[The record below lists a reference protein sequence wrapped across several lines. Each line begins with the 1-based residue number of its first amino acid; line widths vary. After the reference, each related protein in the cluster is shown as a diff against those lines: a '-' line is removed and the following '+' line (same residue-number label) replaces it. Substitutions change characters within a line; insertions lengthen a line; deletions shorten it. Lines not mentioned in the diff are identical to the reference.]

1 MLFLST
7 IKDNLNV
14 YMKYLKLKKIL
25 PYSIAVAIF
34 VFASLAYFYP
44 VLKGQKI
51 AQSDIT
57 QFRGMV
63 KEINDFRADKNT
75 EPYWTGASF
84 SGMPAY
90 QISAYYPY
98 DFVRTL
104 DRTLRF
110 LPRPADYTFL
120 YFLSFFVL
128 MMALKVKW
136 RLAILGALSFGFSTY
151 LIIIFVPG
159 HNSKAHA
166 IAYMPLVLA
175 GVLWV
180 FQKKYVLGF
189 IVTGLAMA
197 LEIYTN
203 HIQMT
208 YYLGFCLLILGIVEL
223 INAIKENILPV
234 FIKQAAVILA
244 AVILGFG
251 ANASRLMAM
260 KEYADF
266 STRGK
271 SELTI
276 NPNGTKK
283 EVTKGLDK
291 AYITQFSYAKLE
303 TFNLFIP
310 GFMGGGTVEE
320 LGKNSNLYEVIE
332 TKLGKKGADY
342 FTEQALTYWGDQ
354 TIVEAPAYI
363 GAVVFFLFFLGM
375 FLVKGRLKQW
385 LVAATVFSIL
395 LSWGRNFEGL
405 TYFFIDYVPL
415 YNKFRAVSSIQV
427 IAELCVPI
435 LGILGLKAFFSSN
448 ITSKEKTES
457 LKKAVLIFGG
467 LIVAGFLL
475 AHSFSTFEGIRDAT
489 YLNIEKEYSMTG
501 VLDAIIADRK
511 SMLLIDTL
519 RSLALVLVSGGI
531 LWFFLKNKLNK
542 QFTIIGLAVF
552 MLFDLIS
559 VNKKYVNESD
569 FKAAKKVEKPF
580 TASSADKLILKDK
593 THFRVANFAG
603 DPMQDGS
610 TSYFHQSI
618 GGYHAAKMGRYQEL
632 FDHQIAKNNMEVLN
646 MLNTKYFLIPDKNGE
661 PQAQQ
666 NTDANGNAWFV
677 ETVKVVNSANEEMQ
691 SLDSLPTKTTAVI
704 DISGVQNKTT
714 FNILKDSMATIK
726 LLKYDVTELT
736 YQSKATKEQFAV
748 FSEIYYKDGWNAYVD
763 GELTP
768 HFRVNY
774 VLRGMKVPA
783 GEHTI
788 EFKFEPEVI
797 QKGGFI
803 SLTSYGLLLLITIGW
818 LFYDKK
824 KKKKRA

>member
-1 MLFLST
+1 
-7 IKDNLNV
+7 
-14 YMKYLKLKKIL
+14 LKLKKIL
-25 PYSIAVAIF
+25 PYGIAIAIF
-34 VFASLAYFYP
+34 VLASLIYFHP

-51 AQSDIT
+51 SQSDIT

-98 DFVRTL
+98 DFVRIL
-104 DRTLRF
+104 DKTLRF

-189 IVTGLAMA
+189 IVTGVAMA

-208 YYLGFCLLILGIVEL
+208 YYLGFCLLILGVVEL
-223 INAIKENILPV
+223 INAIKEKVLPV
-234 FIKQAAVILA
+234 FVRQAAVIIA
-244 AVILGFG
+244 AVVLGVG
-251 ANASRLMAM
+251 ANASRLMAI
-260 KEYADF
+260 KEYTDF

-276 NPNGTKK
+276 NPDGSKK
-283 EVTKGLDK
+283 EVVKGLSK
-291 AYITQFSYAKLE
+291 EYITQFSYAKLE

-310 GFMGGGTVEE
+310 RFMGGGTVEE
-320 LGKNSNLYEVIE
+320 LGQNSNLYGVIE

-342 FTEQALTYWGDQ
+342 FTEQAFTYWGDQ

-363 GAVVFFLFFLGM
+363 GAVVFFLFFLGI
-375 FLVKGRLKQW
+375 FLLKGRLKQW

-405 TYFFIDYVPL
+405 TNFFIDYIPL

-435 LGILGLKAFFSSN
+435 LGVLGLKEFFSSK
-448 ITSKEKTES
+448 ITSEEKIAS
-457 LKKAVLIFGG
+457 LKKAVLVFGG
-467 LIVAGFLL
+467 LILSGFLL

-489 YLNIEKEYSMTG
+489 YLNIEKEYTVNG
-501 VLDAIIADRK
+501 VLDAVIADRK
-511 SMLLIDTL
+511 SMLLVDTL
-519 RSLALVLVSGGI
+519 RSLALVLLSAGV
-531 LWFFLKNKLNK
+531 LWFFIKNKLK
-542 QFTIIGLAVF
+542 QQFAIIGLTIF
-552 MLFDLIS
+552 ILFDLIS
-559 VNKKYVNESD
+559 VNKKYVNETD
-569 FKAAKKVEKPF
+569 FKPARRVEQPF
-580 TASSADKLILKDK
+580 TATNADILILKDK
-593 THFRVANFAG
+593 THFRVANFAQ

-632 FDHQIAKNNMEVLN
+632 FDYQIAKNNMEVLN
-646 MLNTKYFLIPDKNGE
+646 MLNTKYFLVPDKNGE
-661 PQAQQ
+661 LQAQQ
-666 NTDANGNAWFV
+666 NPDINGNVWFV
-677 ETVKVVNSANEEMQ
+677 ENVKVVNAANEEIQ
-691 SLDSLPTKTTAVI
+691 ILDSLQTKITAVI
-704 DISGVQNKTT
+704 DKSNSFENIK
-714 FNILKDSMATIK
+714 FNFQKDSMATIN
-726 LLKYDVTELT
+726 LLKYDVTALT
-736 YQSKATKEQFAV
+736 YQSKTTKEQFAV

-763 GELTP
+763 GKLAP
-768 HFRVNY
+768 HYRVNY
-774 VLRGMKVPA
+774 VLRGMKIPA

-788 EFKFEPEVI
+788 EFKFEPKVI
-797 QKGGFI
+797 QKGGLI
-803 SLTSYGLLLLITIGW
+803 SLGSYILLLLVAVGW
-818 LFYDKK
+818 FLYNKKQKK
-824 KKKKRA
+824 KLNS